1 LADCSKS
8 GDIIL
13 VIKQQSY
20 SKISKSYFFQ
30 ELIMNGNMNKWTEF
44 SNEELQ
50 TVFKSNM
57 EKFNTRYQKIYEE
70 TIEAITPKTMSANL

>member
-1 LADCSKS
+1 
-8 GDIIL
+8 
-13 VIKQQSY
+13 
-20 SKISKSYFFQ
+20 
-30 ELIMNGNMNKWTEF
+30 MNGNMNKWTEF